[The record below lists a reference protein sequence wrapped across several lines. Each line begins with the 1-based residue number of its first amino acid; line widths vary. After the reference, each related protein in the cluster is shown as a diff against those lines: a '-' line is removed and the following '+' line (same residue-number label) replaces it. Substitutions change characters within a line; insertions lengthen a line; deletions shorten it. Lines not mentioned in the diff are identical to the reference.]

1 MPAPREFVDLY
12 QREYPRLIGVLALLV
27 GDRYLAEE
35 LAQEAL
41 IRVCRDWEKVRGLD
55 HPSAWLHRIAV
66 NLAISSHRRRRAEQR
81 MLGRVSSRD
90 RLAVHDPDTATAETV
105 RLALRQ
111 LPIDLRAVVV
121 LRFYADL
128 SVTDTA
134 AVLRLPEGTVK
145 TKTRRAL
152 AVLRDSGLIDINTTE
167 VTDAL

>member
-1 MPAPREFVDLY
+1 MPAPSDFVALY
-12 QREYPRLIGVLALLV
+12 QRERPRLVGALGLLV

-41 IRVCRDWEKVRGLD
+41 IRVCRDWEKVQDLD
-55 HPSAWLHRIAV
+55 RPSAWLHRVAV
-66 NLAISSHRRRRAEQR
+66 NVAMSSHRRRRAEQR
-81 MLGRVSSRD
+81 MLRRVSARD
-90 RLAVHDPDTATAETV
+90 GEAAHDPDTATAETV
-105 RLALRQ
+105 RGALRQ
-111 LPIDLRAVVV
+111 LPVDLRAVIV

-152 AVLRDSGLIDINTTE
+152 AVLRDSGLINTTE